1 MNTNEVE
8 IIAFMESV
16 KDKYFPEL
24 QLSSFEVVYDES
36 FDGVMGRAVFGKDT
50 KIILHYSDA
59 RILEPKYRMGLVP
72 VIAHELAHYIDPVD
86 PERVMHDRLPVEMMT
101 LWENLLD
108 EGYAKCSLDVR

>member
-16 KDKYFPEL
+16 KDKYFPGL
-24 QLSSFEVVYDES
+24 QISSFEVVYDES

-86 PERVMHDRLPVEMMT
+86 PERIMRDRLPAPMMT
-101 LWENLLD
+101 IWGELLD
-108 EGYAKCSLDVR
+108 EGYAKCSMTA